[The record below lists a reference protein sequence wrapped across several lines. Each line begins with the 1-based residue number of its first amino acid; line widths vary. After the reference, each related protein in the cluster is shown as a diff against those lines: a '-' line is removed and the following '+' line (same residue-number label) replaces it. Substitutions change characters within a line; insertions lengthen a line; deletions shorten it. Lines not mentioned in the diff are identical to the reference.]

1 MEFEPVIGI
10 EVHAQL
16 STKTKLFCGCSTSF
30 GNAPNT
36 NVCPVCLGLP
46 GALPVL
52 NADAVRMAIMAGLAL
67 QCDIQEKSVF
77 SRKNYFYPDL
87 PKGYQISQFDLP
99 ICLNGYLDINVNGT
113 DKRIGITRIHME
125 EDAGKLLHQG
135 ADGVAG
141 ATHSFVD
148 LNRACT
154 PLIEIVSEP
163 DMRSAAEARAYMDGL
178 KRVITHLGINDGN
191 LEEGSLRADANVSIR
206 PKGQAKFGT
215 RTEIKNINSFR
226 SLERAINYEIG
237 RHTDV
242 ILGGGEIV
250 QQTRNYDDA
259 TGTTTVLRDK
269 EDAHD
274 YRYFP
279 EPDLKPLLV
288 TDAEIAQIKAV
299 LPELPAQKFARY
311 VDDFGFSEKEADIII
326 SDVALCQYFDAA
338 VSQSPE
344 GVLPADIKK
353 WMLGDFVANLKDK
366 SEDYGSTKVSVTH
379 FLSFLGAIA
388 SGKISGK
395 MGKDILVKMVE
406 SGDDPVTLIEKSG
419 GAQIS
424 DEGALQDVVN
434 QILDANLDVV
444 EKVKAGKTKSAD
456 FLMGQ
461 VMRETKGRAKPD
473 LVRQLILD
481 SISSR

>member
-1 MEFEPVIGI
+1 
-10 EVHAQL
+10 
-16 STKTKLFCGCSTSF
+16 
-30 GNAPNT
+30 
-36 NVCPVCLGLP
+36 
-46 GALPVL
+46 
-52 NADAVRMAIMAGLAL
+52 
-67 QCDIQEKSVF
+67 
-77 SRKNYFYPDL
+77 
-87 PKGYQISQFDLP
+87 
-99 ICLNGYLDINVNGT
+99 
-113 DKRIGITRIHME
+113 
-125 EDAGKLLHQG
+125 G

-141 ATHSFVD
+141 ATHSLVD

-163 DMRSAAEARAYMDGL
+163 DIRSAAEARAYVEAL
-178 KRVITHLGINDGN
+178 KRVVTHLGINDGN
-191 LEEGSLRADANVSIR
+191 LDEGSLRADANVSIR
-206 PKGQAKFGT
+206 PKGQDKFGT
-215 RTEIKNINSFR
+215 RTEVKNINSFR
-226 SLERAINYEIG
+226 SLERAVIYEIQ

-259 TGTTTVLRDK
+259 SGTTTVLRDK

-288 TDAEIAQIKAV
+288 TQSEIEEIRRS
-299 LPELPAQKFARY
+299 LPELPIVKRARY
-311 VDDFGFSEKEADIII
+311 MADFEFSEKEADIFV
-326 SDVALCQYFDAA
+326 SDVPLCRYFDAA
-338 VSQSPE
+338 VNAAPKDVSPSE
-344 GVLPADIKK
+344 IKK

-366 SEDYGSTKVSVTH
+366 GEDYGSTKVSVAH
-379 FLSFLGAIA
+379 FLVFLSVLA

-395 MGKDILVKMVE
+395 MGKDILLKMVE
-406 SGDDPVTLIEKSG
+406 TGTDPNTLIDQSG

-424 DEGALQDVVN
+424 DESALQGVVDT
-434 QILDANLDVV
+434 ILDANLDVV
-444 EKVKAGKTKSAD
+444 EKVKAGKTNSAD

-481 SISSR
+481 SIAKR

>member
-16 STKTKLFCGCSTSF
+16 KTNTKLFCGCSTAF
-30 GNAPNT
+30 GNAPNS

-52 NADAVRMAIMAGLAL
+52 NQEAVKMAVMAGLAL
-67 QCDIQEKSVF
+67 NCDIQETSVF

-99 ICLNGYLDINVNGT
+99 ICLDGHLDIALKDT
-113 DKRIGITRIHME
+113 EKRIGITRIHME

-141 ATHSFVD
+141 ATHSLVD

-163 DMRSAAEARAYMDGL
+163 DMRSAAEARAYMETL
-178 KRVITHLGINDGN
+178 EKVLIHLGINDGN

-206 PKGQAKFGT
+206 PKGQLEFGT
-215 RTEIKNINSFR
+215 RTEVKNINSFR
-226 SLERAINYEIG
+226 SLERAINYEIQ
-237 RHTDV
+237 RHTEV
-242 ILGGGEIV
+242 ILSGGEIV

-259 TGTTTVLRDK
+259 SGTTTVLRDK

-279 EPDLKPLLV
+279 EPDLKPLVV
-288 TDAEIAQIKAV
+288 TTAEVKAIEAA
-299 LPELPAQKFARY
+299 LPELPSSKQHRY
-311 VDDFGFSEKEADIII
+311 INEFGFTPKEADIII
-326 SDVALCQYFDAA
+326 SDVPLCQYFDATVQA
-338 VSQSPE
+338 SSSSVSPNE
-344 GVLPADIKK
+344 IKK

-366 SEDYGSTKVSVTH
+366 GEDYQSTKVGIPH
-379 FLSFLGAIA
+379 FLSF
-388 SGKISGK
+388 
-395 MGKDILVKMVE
+395 
-406 SGDDPVTLIEKSG
+406 
-419 GAQIS
+419 
-424 DEGALQDVVN
+424 
-434 QILDANLDVV
+434 
-444 EKVKAGKTKSAD
+444 
-456 FLMGQ
+456 
-461 VMRETKGRAKPD
+461 
-473 LVRQLILD
+473 
-481 SISSR
+481 